1 LPRRGGGGDPPRLAV
16 FGEAGA
22 SPYKLSSRL
31 PMWVFD
37 ETYARRLF
45 QEQFQVATLS
55 GFDCEEIPLGVTAA
69 GAILHYVRETQK
81 RTSLPHI
88 TTLKRHRPGDFLVYS
103 DETYRSLEVGGLTEL
118 LDRTETAMGG
128 RLLRQW
134 IRYPLTQKGEI
145 ESRLE
150 MVGELKEK
158 EAALAGIQES
168 LKKIYDLERITA
180 RLSLK
185 TINARDLLALG
196 VSLREMEM
204 VREPLQSLSSGGIK
218 EILLKWDSLS
228 EIAWKILETLRQD
241 PPFSLRDGGMIA
253 DRVHAELD
261 GLRQI
266 KQSSQA
272 SLAAIEKREK
282 ERTGISSLKVG
293 FNRVF
298 GYYIEVTTA
307 HLQKVPPDYFRK
319 QTLANAE
326 RFITPE
332 LKEFEG
338 TILGADE
345 KIRALEY
352 QIFIELR
359 DQISQEISRIK
370 AQSER
375 VARIDT
381 LASLAKVS
389 KERGLNRPRVV
400 EGSLLE
406 IKGGRHL
413 LVESYLPSGRFV
425 PNDIHLDTEGQRLI
439 LITGP
444 NMAGKST
451 VIRQVGL
458 IVLMAQIGSFVP
470 AVSAVI
476 GVVDHLFSRIGASDR
491 LSHGES
497 TFMVEMSETASILH
511 HATEKSLILLD
522 EIGRGTSTFDGLSLA
537 WALAEYLHDRLKSK
551 TLFATHYHEL
561 IDLALTRPGIR
572 NEHVMVKEEGEGI
585 VFLYRLVSGGMSH
598 SYGIHVARLAGVP
611 KEILDRAKEVLENLE
626 QGEFE
631 RGAPR
636 LGKRHKTAHHDQGT
650 LF

>member
-1 LPRRGGGGDPPRLAV
+1 
-16 FGEAGA
+16 
-22 SPYKLSSRL
+22 
-31 PMWVFD
+31 
-37 ETYARRLF
+37 
-45 QEQFQVATLS
+45 
-55 GFDCEEIPLGVTAA
+55 
-69 GAILHYVRETQK
+69 
-81 RTSLPHI
+81 
-88 TTLKRHRPGDFLVYS
+88 
-103 DETYRSLEVGGLTEL
+103 
-118 LDRTETAMGG
+118 
-128 RLLRQW
+128 
-134 IRYPLTQKGEI
+134 
-145 ESRLE
+145 
-150 MVGELKEK
+150 
-158 EAALAGIQES
+158 
-168 LKKIYDLERITA
+168 IYDLERMTA

-196 VSLREMEM
+196 VSLEEMET
-204 VREPLQSLSSGGIK
+204 VRGPLNLLSSNGMK
-218 EILLKWDSLS
+218 EIALKWDSLS
-228 EIAWKILETLRQD
+228 EVAGEILKTLRSD
-241 PPFSLRDGGMIA
+241 SPFSLHEGGMIA
-253 DRVHAELD
+253 NKVHEGLDR
-261 GLRQI
+261 LRQI
-266 KQSSQA
+266 KQSSQGA
-272 SLAAIEKREK
+272 LAAIEKREK
-282 ERTGISSLKVG
+282 ERTGISSLKIS

-298 GYYIEVTTA
+298 GYYIEVTMA

-319 QTLANAE
+319 QTLTNAE
-326 RFITPE
+326 RFTTPE

-338 TILGADE
+338 KILGADE

-375 VARIDT
+375 IARIDT

-389 KERGLNRPRVV
+389 KERGLKRPQIVD
-400 EGSLLE
+400 GSILE
-406 IKGGRHL
+406 ITGGRHL

-425 PNDIHLDTEGQRLI
+425 PNDIRLDTEGERLI

-470 AVSAVI
+470 ATKAVI

-561 IDLALTRPGIR
+561 IDLALTRPPSGSRRDESQLR
-572 NEHVMVKEEGEGI
+572 NSCGPSCRRSAGDSGSGEGGS
-585 VFLYRLVSGGMSH
+585 RKSGTG
-598 SYGIHVARLAGVP
+598 GV
-611 KEILDRAKEVLENLE
+611 
-626 QGEFE
+626 
-631 RGAPR
+631 
-636 LGKRHKTAHHDQGT
+636 
-650 LF
+650 